1 MKPIFIIT
9 LMLIWASM
17 YTVTAQEI
25 KTYPIPSYNVVTYGL
40 TNFMEQ
46 GLGGKCQL
54 SKGNRKLIIT
64 SSGGSSC
71 PAQIWIFSLD
81 RLDILGPYT
90 LNPGETLIVEI
101 DEREWGVTSESACQV
116 TLSVWIEEI
125 SDPPG
130 KGVIHNSIS
139 DFLK

>member
-1 MKPIFIIT
+1 LKKVNLFQ
-9 LMLIWASM
+9 AGS
-17 YTVTAQEI
+17 
-25 KTYPIPSYNVVTYGL
+25 
-40 TNFMEQ
+40 
-46 GLGGKCQL
+46 KCQL